1 MEGFRH
7 ENKYFIS
14 QGGYL
19 FLRGRLAAMMR
30 TDPNATR
37 GDGRYFIRSLYFDDY
52 NQSAL
57 LDKVEGIETREKFR
71 LRFYDMNDGYIR
83 LESKQ
88 KHNQYTQK
96 RAVPLSRE
104 QADRLLAGDF
114 WFLYDTGDPLLR
126 EFYLK
131 CRTRLLRPTVLV
143 DYTREAYV
151 FQDVRITFDLSLH
164 TGNYQTNLFDPDA
177 FTMPVLPGD
186 RVILEVKFDEQ
197 LPYAVRQL
205 LKPVAAVRCAISKY
219 ELCRQFQ

>member
-96 RAVPLSRE
+96 RAVPLTRE
-104 QADRLLAGDF
+104 QVDRLLAGDF

-131 CRTRLLRPTVLV
+131 CRTHLLRPTVLV

-164 TGNYQTNLFDPDA
+164 TGNYQTNLFDPNV